1 MKASHS
7 ETLANSSR
15 HEGLRVYLNPRVLG
29 MLFLGFSAGLPLLLV
44 GGTFSAWLRDLGID
58 LAAIGFLSWVGM
70 AHSIKVL
77 WAPVID
83 RAPVPLLTRWL
94 GRRRAWMIL
103 AQVVIAGSLLGM
115 ALTDPRENLGLIALF
130 GILTAFGSAT
140 QDIAID
146 AYRVEAEAK
155 HRQAA
160 MAATY
165 VTGYRVAILAAG
177 AGALHIAALDPTA
190 PPPVYTEEAGGRSRI
205 GLAIN
210 LVLNSLRTLFYDWG
224 LITVVNGWTLAYL
237 CMALLMLVGI
247 ITTLIIA
254 EPKVAVTQSTAQF
267 EQRVNSY
274 LANTQ
279 HNGWRRSITAWFI
292 GAVVCPFAEFF
303 QRYGKA
309 ALIILLFIGCF
320 RISDIF
326 MGVMANPFY
335 LDLGFSKAEIANI
348 AAAFGLA
355 MTLAGAAIGGVL
367 VARFGIAPIL
377 LFTAFMAPAT
387 NLTFAWLAHIGPQQ
401 HGLIMAIIA
410 DNITGGLAI
419 SVFIAYLS
427 SLTNT
432 AYTATQYA
440 LFSSLMTL
448 PGQFAAGFTGVLA
461 AHVGWEMFFI
471 ITALTGVPAIIL
483 VAILLK
489 VAHPDRSRRPGID
502 EG

>member
-1 MKASHS
+1 MNDTVASS
-7 ETLANSSR
+7 ER
-15 HEGLRVYLNPRVLG
+15 EGWKVYLKPRVLG

-44 GGTFSAWLRDLGID
+44 GGTFTAWLRDLGVE

-77 WAPVID
+77 WAPLID
-83 RAPVPLLTRWL
+83 RAPVPLLSRWL
-94 GRRRAWMIL
+94 GRRRAWMLL
-103 AQVVIAGSLLGM
+103 AQLVIAGALFGM
-115 ALTDPRENLGLIALF
+115 AMTDPREHLSLVALWAV
-130 GILTAFGSAT
+130 LAAFGSAT
-140 QDIAID
+140 QDVAID
-146 AYRVEAEAK
+146 AYRVEAEAR

-177 AGALHIAALDPTA
+177 AGALHLASIDSWSLAYSAMAALM
-190 PPPVYTEEAGGRSRI
+190 VI
-205 GLAIN
+205 G
-210 LVLNSLRTLFYDWG
+210 V
-224 LITVVNGWTLAYL
+224 
-237 CMALLMLVGI
+237 
-247 ITTLIIA
+247 ITTLTIA
-254 EPKVAVTQSTAQF
+254 EPDVEVTHSTLRF
-267 EQRVNSY
+267 EQRVSDY
-274 LANTQ
+274 LDQTD
-279 HNGWRRSITAWFI
+279 HVGWRRSATAWFI
-292 GAVVCPFAEFF
+292 GAMICPFLEFF
-303 QRYGKA
+303 QRYGKT
-309 ALIILLFIGCF
+309 ALLILAFIATF

-335 LDLGFSKAEIANI
+335 LDLGFSKAQIANI

-355 MTLAGAAIGGVL
+355 MTLLGAGLGGIL

-387 NLTFAWLAHIGPQQ
+387 NLTFAWLAYIGAQPY
-401 HGLIMAIIA
+401 GLVLAIVA
-410 DNITGGLAI
+410 DNVTGGLAI

-461 AHVGWEMFFI
+461 ANVGWVSFFI
-471 ITALTGVPAIIL
+471 ITAFTGLPAIIL
-483 VAILLK
+483 AALLIK
-489 VAHPDRSRRPGID
+489 HVHPDRTVRPGLN
-502 EG
+502 